1 MKYEEKIEE
10 LTKRIEF
17 LEKKERIRIIKA
29 RIALFFKL
37 IILGIIIFAMY
48 KTYMFV
54 KPYKEKIDAI
64 DEKVTKVENF
74 VNEKWNSIKKYNIF
88 N

>member
-1 MKYEEKIEE
+1 MNYEGKIEE

-17 LEKKERIRIIKA
+17 LEKKERKRIIKA

-37 IILGIIIFAMY
+37 IILGMIIFALY
-48 KTYMFV
+48 KTYMFI

-64 DEKVTKVENF
+64 DEKINTVTETING
-74 VNEKWNSIKKYNIF
+74 IKKYNIF

>member
-1 MKYEEKIEE
+1 MNYEGKIEE

-17 LEKKERIRIIKA
+17 LEKKERKRIIKA

-37 IILGIIIFAMY
+37 IILGMIIFSLY
-48 KTYMFV
+48 KTYMFI

-64 DEKVTKVENF
+64 DEKINTVTETING
-74 VNEKWNSIKKYNIF
+74 IKKYNIF